1 MRSSELEPLDPPV
14 KIRVSILGEVEVK
27 RRRGYD
33 TLHLSIERGGNAYG
47 YPRITRHEA
56 RALSIGDPK
65 AEQIVRRYF
74 K

>member
-1 MRSSELEPLDPPV
+1 MQSSELMPLDPPV
-14 KIRVSILGEVEVK
+14 KLRVSGLGEVEVRQ
-27 RRRGYD
+27 RRSYD
-33 TLHLSIERGGNAYG
+33 TFHLYIDRDGTYG

-56 RALSIGDPK
+56 HALEKGTPK

>member
-1 MRSSELEPLDPPV
+1 MRSSELAPLEPPV
-14 KIRVSILGEVEVK
+14 KIRVSGLGEVEVK

-33 TLHLSIERGGNAYG
+33 TLHLYIERDNTYG

-56 RALSIGDPK
+56 RGLATGDPK
-65 AEQIVRRYF
+65 AGQIVRRYF